1 MELALDILW
10 EVSVLSDQA
19 EMLNFLLKNFS
30 SQYNCSEVY
39 NNWTKLCVYM
49 LKNFSNQYNCSEVYN
64 NWTKLCVYMLI
75 SS

>member
-19 EMLNFLLKNFS
+19 EMLNFLLNNFS
-30 SQYNCSEVY
+30 SQYNCSEVF
-39 NNWTKLCVYM
+39 NNWKKLCVY
-49 LKNFSNQYNCSEVYN
+49 LHV
-64 NWTKLCVYMLI
+64 